1 MEASLDMEQ
10 ILAII
15 RRRIR
20 TRNFFVGSVLLIVLV
35 VCVVVSCCVIPL
47 PTKLRRDIQC
57 SNATVRSFRNI
68 LVNTIINILQWI
80 LTKVGTYL
88 VLNEDDLEPY

>member
-20 TRNFFVGSVLLIVLV
+20 TRNLFVGSVLLIVLV
-35 VCVVVSCCVIPL
+35 VCVVVNCCVISL
-47 PTKLRRDIQC
+47 PELRRDIQC
-57 SNATVRSFRNI
+57 SNATVRPFVTS
-68 LVNTIINILQWI
+68 L
-80 LTKVGTYL
+80 
-88 VLNEDDLEPY
+88 